1 MNLRYSGPERRKYRR
16 LKASFLII
24 YSVDRPMEARMLTRN
39 KLSVGL
45 MSDLSEGGTAI
56 LTEHNIPALT
66 SLLIKF
72 TLINVYAD
80 TENRVRTMETVGEV
94 RYNIPA
100 QEKTRRL
107 GIQFTQVQ
115 EEDRS
120 AIANLVGTTLE
131 REPILEKG

>member
-1 MNLRYSGPERRKYRR
+1 
-16 LKASFLII
+16 
-24 YSVDRPMEARMLTRN
+24 MEARMLTRN